1 MFQGK
6 IKNVKSFIDE
16 YIESFGEGIPLIM
29 VKDSITE
36 DQLIDEIEKAI
47 DNKKEIPDNSF
58 IYFKESEGEV
68 I

>member
-1 MFQGK
+1 MFQGE
-6 IKNVKSFIDE
+6 IENVKKIIDD
-16 YIESFGEGIPLIM
+16 YIEIFGDGIPLIM

-58 IYFKESEGEV
+58 IYFKEAEGEV